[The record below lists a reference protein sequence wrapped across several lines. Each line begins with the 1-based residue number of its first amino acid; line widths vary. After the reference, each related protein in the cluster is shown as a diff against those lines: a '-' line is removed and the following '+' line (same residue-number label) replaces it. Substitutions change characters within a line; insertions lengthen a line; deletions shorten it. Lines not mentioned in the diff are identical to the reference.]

1 MTFAKATALAL
12 AFAGAV
18 ALGVWIGP
26 HMTHRDRT
34 ATDTTASADQ
44 TSTSS
49 DQTAPQRAP
58 ATRANTKASR
68 KAAAATTPTKTSS
81 LPRPVGSTPP
91 TVPAAAPA
99 LHERLKPLLNKGADM
114 GIAAQDFDSAE
125 KFAAVA
131 HAARNTDVPFM
142 LLKHRTVEEGKSL
155 EQAIRELKPEVNAT
169 AEGRRAREQAKA
181 DISAL
186 TTG

>member
-12 AFAGAV
+12 AFVGAV

-26 HMTHRDRT
+26 HITHRDST
-34 ATDTTASADQ
+34 ATNAPASADETTTNSAQ
-44 TSTSS
+44 TVPPRAHS
-49 DQTAPQRAP
+49 AP
-58 ATRANTKASR
+58 ATTKAAR
-68 KAAAATTPTKTSS
+68 KAATPKPANSA
-81 LPRPVGSTPP
+81 LPRPVGATPP

-114 GIAAQDFDSAE
+114 GIAAQDFDNAE
-125 KFAAVA
+125 QFAAVA

-142 LLKHRTVEEGKSL
+142 LLKHRTVNERKSL
-155 EQAIRELKPEVNAT
+155 EQAIRELKPELNAS